1 MTALQAKLVIQG
13 ANIPATEAA
22 EHCMHAHHILSLP
35 DFIANA
41 GGVICAAI
49 EYHGG
54 TQTQAFA
61 AIEERI
67 RANIRETIERARAGG
82 LSPREAATSLAGAR
96 IDQAMSYRQR

>member
-1 MTALQAKLVIQG
+1 VGRLQARLVIQG
-13 ANIPATEAA
+13 ANIPATLAA
-22 EHCMHAHHILSLP
+22 ERWMHAHRVLSLP

-54 TQTQAFA
+54 TQAQAFA

-67 RANIRETIERARAGG
+67 RANTRETLERARAGG
-82 LSPREAATSLAGAR
+82 LLPREAAVALARAR
-96 IDQAMSYRQR
+96 IEEAMRYRRP